1 MQSDEVSMVS
11 CCLSWRNLFKDEV
24 AFMAALAE
32 SAAVTSG
39 SLLGEFNGH

>member
-39 SLLGEFNGH
+39 SLPGEFNGH